1 MRPPRLAA
9 WLLAGRL
16 RPEDRDEI
24 LGDLAEDF
32 DERVGTRGETF
43 ARRWYWRH
51 AIALAWSLGL
61 HATVVDRPRD
71 RLMVLD
77 ELRFSVRRLV
87 RQPWATAASIA
98 TLACAIGAAV
108 ATSSLVSAALV
119 HPIAVAE
126 AARLAV
132 ITERSRT
139 SRTWV
144 GGRSSFELPYP
155 ALDAIRSSAIF
166 DEVAGSGKW
175 AEPVEIRGAPS
186 DRRVLFVSAGFF
198 HVIGR
203 PLEVGREFSLA
214 DDQRGAPLAVV
225 LSDALWRSSLGADRT
240 AIGRPIVVHDR
251 AATVIGVA
259 PADFRGLEL
268 AYPPEV
274 YLPLNVIGDLTPPQ
288 LDWFNE
294 PGPAN
299 AYGPAKLPTGG
310 WLRVVGRL
318 RPGATEAQ
326 VGAALAALRGVRLA
340 GSTLG
345 VADGTFETADIET
358 AALSDSA
365 RTDVTRFARLLAITV
380 ALLLTIGCLAVGTLL
395 LVRSEGRRDELA
407 VCVALG
413 ASRTRLAAGIVGEGG
428 LLSIVG
434 AAGAVPVSWW
444 LLAGLH
450 AFRLP
455 GGVPM
460 SVLQVQVDLGTFA
473 TAAGAAVL
481 ATAAMAVV
489 AAGVGL
495 SATVTEALR
504 SRAGVTPAVSRRRTR
519 RMLVIGEIAVSLV
532 LLSGAG
538 LFARSVQ
545 RALAL
550 DPAFDTSH
558 LLMANMAI
566 GTMGGGFTDHDFDE
580 LRDRL
585 NANPAIRS
593 ASIEIPRGSAGPGS
607 RMLIDG
613 EVRTVTSDA
622 SEIGIDNRYLT
633 TMGLKVVRGRTLTTA
648 EASVDRPGAL
658 VSASFGRFVGRG
670 EDPIGHHIGV
680 LNWFGERPYNVEIVG
695 VVQDLITDIH
705 ALTPQVLY
713 LPARLFARWP
723 NRLVVIHAAGDV
735 AAVARETRATVTA
748 IRPSTPPPVLAT
760 LKASVLAQMGPQ
772 EFGATVMG
780 ALGIMAAMLT
790 LFGVFVVVESTT
802 VLRRRELGVRAALGA
817 TSRQLGA
824 LVVREVLLMTTAG
837 LATGLLFAWLA
848 AGLIRT
854 FLYQV
859 SPFDVTTLGVTSIS
873 LVALTLAAGARPA
886 LAAGR
891 VNLAEALREP

>member
-1 MRPPRLAA
+1 M
-9 WLLAGRL
+9 
-16 RPEDRDEI
+16 I
-24 LGDLAEDF
+24 
-32 DERVGTRGETF
+32 
-43 ARRWYWRH
+43 
-51 AIALAWSLGL
+51 
-61 HATVVDRPRD
+61 
-71 RLMVLD
+71 LD
-77 ELRFSVRRLV
+77 ELRFSARRLA
-87 RQPWATAASIA
+87 RQPWATIASVV

-108 ATSSLVSAALV
+108 ATSSLVSAALL
-119 HPIAVAE
+119 HPIAVRE
-126 AARLAV
+126 PARLAV
-132 ITERSRT
+132 VTDRSRT
-139 SRTWV
+139 SRTWA
-144 GGRSSFELPYP
+144 GGPSSFELPYP

-175 AEPVEIRGAPS
+175 AEPVEIRGASS
-186 DRRVLFVSAGFF
+186 DRRVLFVSVGFF
-198 HVIGR
+198 RVIGR
-203 PLEVGREFSLA
+203 PLEVGREFSFA

-274 YLPLNVIGDLTPPQ
+274 YLPLNTIGDLTPPQ

-294 PGPAN
+294 PGPM
-299 AYGPAKLPTGG
+299 KISTGF
-310 WLRVVGRL
+310 WLRIVGRL
-318 RPGATEAQ
+318 PPGATQGQ
-326 VGAALAALRGVRLA
+326 VGAALAALRGVRLT
-340 GSTLG
+340 GWTLG

-365 RTDVTRFARLLAITV
+365 RADMTRFSRLLAITV

-395 LVRSEGRRDELA
+395 LVRSESRRDELA

-413 ASRTRLAAGIVGEGG
+413 ASRTRLAAGIIGEGG
-428 LLSIVG
+428 LLSMVG

-460 SVLQVQVDLGTFA
+460 SVLQVQVDLGTLA
-473 TAAGAAVL
+473 TAAGASVL

-504 SRAGVTPAVSRRRTR
+504 SRAGVTPPVSRRRTR
-519 RMLVIGEIAVSLV
+519 RVLVIGEIAVSLV

-558 LLMANMAI
+558 LVTGSMALS
-566 GTMGGGFTDHDFDE
+566 TTGGGFAGHDFDE

-585 NANPAIRS
+585 NTNPTIRS
-593 ASIEIPRGSAGPGS
+593 ASIEIPRGSDGPGS

-613 EVRTVTSDA
+613 EVRAVTSDT
-622 SEIGIDNRYLT
+622 SEIGIDDRYLT

-648 EASVDRPGAL
+648 DASVDRPGAL
-658 VSASFGRFVGRG
+658 VSASFGRFLGRG

-705 ALTPQVLY
+705 ALSPQVLY

-723 NRLVVIHAAGDV
+723 NRLVVLHTVGDV
-735 AAVARETRATVTA
+735 AAAMRETRAAVSA
-748 IRPSTPPPVLAT
+748 IRPSTPPPALAT
-760 LKASVLAQMGPQ
+760 LKGGVLAQMGPQ
-772 EFGATVMG
+772 QLGATVMG
-780 ALGIMAAMLT
+780 ALGVIAAMLT

-802 VLRRRELGVRAALGA
+802 LLRRRELGVRGALGA
-817 TSRQLGA
+817 TRRQLGA
-824 LVVREVLLMTTAG
+824 LIVREVLLMTTAG
-837 LATGLLFAWLA
+837 LAGGLLLAWLA

-859 SPFDVTTLGVTSIS
+859 SPFDVTTLGVTAIS

-891 VNLAEALREP
+891 VDLAEALREP